1 MFNKIIDFLAFV
13 ISKLSVLLIILV
25 LGLIIFSRMDKLF
38 NMNIMQD
45 RIAFSDNE
53 KNTENTDENKGKA
66 KIIYEGNI
74 KPSDEI
80 RSEVS
85 TDAEGNVLEEVVT
98 FEILEEQDA
107 EQVAEVLKNYNLIQ
121 DSATFISLLE
131 RANLID
137 GIKPGVYKVPSN
149 IKNMD
154 LIETITIIASR
165 SELDSRISGEEKPVE
180 IVTFEIK
187 EEDNLDKVAE
197 LLKSNELIQDK
208 ATFKI
213 LLKEAELTD
222 SIMPGV
228 YKVPANIKNAD
239 LIEYI
244 TTEDLENENVTNGD
258 LELEESDDEENK
270 IEN

>member
-1 MFNKIIDFLAFV
+1 MFNKIIDFLVFIV
-13 ISKLSVLLIILV
+13 SKLSVLLIILV

-38 NMNIMQD
+38 NMNIIGD
-45 RIAFSDNE
+45 RIVFSDNE
-53 KNTENTDENKGKA
+53 KNGEKQIENKGRA

-74 KPSDEI
+74 KPSDEV
-80 RSEVS
+80 RSEVN

-107 EQVAEVLKNYNLIQ
+107 KQVAEVLKNYNLIQ

-149 IKNMD
+149 IKNLD
-154 LIETITIIASR
+154 LIETITIVASR
-165 SELDSRISGEEKPVE
+165 SELDSRISGEENPVE

-187 EEDNLDKVAE
+187 EEDNLNKVSDI
-197 LLKSNELIQDK
+197 LKSNDLIQDK
-208 ATFKI
+208 NTFK
-213 LLKEAELTD
+213 LLLEEAELTD
-222 SIMPGV
+222 SIKPGV

-244 TTEDLENENVTNGD
+244 TADKSEDENVAPENIET
-258 LELEESDDEENK
+258 EESESEN
-270 IEN
+270 N